1 MHNIKKCRVN
11 PISFLV
17 VSLFSAAAVSA
28 GGEATNQ
35 NSDLTLNEDQ
45 QCLICQL
52 SGSASLA
59 YDSNLYDKDD
69 YRSVRNLSWNG
80 TLNYPVSE
88 QLRAY
93 ITGGGYRVFQDK
105 TGTYV
110 TDTVVGLNYFNLF
123 TFGETGRLG
132 LGGQLTI
139 PTSETSRDTELY
151 TAFRLSM
158 PVSFKML
165 GGHYS
170 VSPRLRKNFYK
181 YQTMNGRVLTE
192 WVYSVS
198 ADVNYQFDKLTLG
211 MSLLGGNGTSYKG
224 NRSREFTYAASV
236 YSNYQISDSWS
247 ASFTVSSAGFYS
259 DAERGTLGNLDLFDT
274 DKASYIA
281 QLTYSF

>member
-1 MHNIKKCRVN
+1 MFAEGETTN
-11 PISFLV
+11 P
-17 VSLFSAAAVSA
+17 
-28 GGEATNQ
+28 

-45 QCLICQL
+45 PCLISQL

-88 QLRAY
+88 QLRAF

-110 TDTVVGLNYFNLF
+110 TDTVVGLNYSNLF

-132 LGGQLTI
+132 IGGQLTI
-139 PTSETSRDTELY
+139 PTSEASRDTELY
-151 TAFRLSM
+151 TAFRLSV

-165 GGHYS
+165 GGNYS

-198 ADVNYQFDKLTLG
+198 ADGHYQFDKLTLG
-211 MSLLGGNGTSYKG
+211 ASLLGGNGTSYKG
-224 NRSREFTYAASV
+224 NRSREFNYAASV

-259 DAERGTLGNLDLFDT
+259 DAERGALGNLDLFDT

>member
-110 TDTVVGLNYFNLF
+110 TDTVVGLNYSNLF

-236 YSNYQISDSWS
+236 CSNYQISDSWS

>member
-17 VSLFSAAAVSA
+17 VSLFSATTVFAE
-28 GGEATNQ
+28 GETTNP

-45 QCLICQL
+45 PCLICQL

-88 QLRAY
+88 QLRAF

-110 TDTVVGLNYFNLF
+110 TDTVVGLNYSNLF

-139 PTSETSRDTELY
+139 PTSEASRDTELY
-151 TAFRLSM
+151 TAFRLSV

-165 GGHYS
+165 GGNYS

-192 WVYSVS
+192 WVYSFS
-198 ADVNYQFDKLTLG
+198 ADGHYQFDKLTLG
-211 MSLLGGNGTSYKG
+211 ASLLGGNGTSYKG
-224 NRSREFTYAASV
+224 NWSREFNYAASV
-236 YSNYQISDSWS
+236 YSNYQISDSWL

>member
-17 VSLFSAAAVSA
+17 VSLFSATTVFAE
-28 GGEATNQ
+28 GETTNP

-45 QCLICQL
+45 PCLICQL

-88 QLRAY
+88 QLRAF

-110 TDTVVGLNYFNLF
+110 TDTVVGLNYSNLF

-139 PTSETSRDTELY
+139 PTSEASRDTELY
-151 TAFRLSM
+151 TAFRLSV

-165 GGHYS
+165 GGNYS

-198 ADVNYQFDKLTLG
+198 ADGNYQFEKLTLG
-211 MSLLGGNGTSYKG
+211 ASLLGGNGTSYKG
-224 NRSREFTYAASV
+224 NRSREFTYAASI
-236 YSNYQISDSWS
+236 YSHYQILDSWF
-247 ASFTVSSAGFYS
+247 ASLSISSSGFYS

>member
-110 TDTVVGLNYFNLF
+110 TDTVVGLNYSNLF

>member
-1 MHNIKKCRVN
+1 MHNIKRCRVN

-17 VSLFSAAAVSA
+17 VSLFSATTVFAE
-28 GGEATNQ
+28 GETTNP

-45 QCLICQL
+45 PCLICQL

-88 QLRAY
+88 QLRAF

-110 TDTVVGLNYFNLF
+110 TDTVVGLNYSNLF

-139 PTSETSRDTELY
+139 PTSEASRDTELY
-151 TAFRLSM
+151 TAFRLSV

-165 GGHYS
+165 GGNYS

-198 ADVNYQFDKLTLG
+198 ADGHYQFDKLTLG
-211 MSLLGGNGTSYKG
+211 ASLLGGNGTSYKG
-224 NRSREFTYAASV
+224 NWSREFNYAASV
-236 YSNYQISDSWS
+236 YSNYQISDSWL

>member
-1 MHNIKKCRVN
+1 MHNIKRCRVN

-17 VSLFSAAAVSA
+17 VSLFSATTVFAE
-28 GGEATNQ
+28 GETTNP

-45 QCLICQL
+45 PCLICQL

-88 QLRAY
+88 QLRAF

-110 TDTVVGLNYFNLF
+110 TDTVVGLNYSNLF

-132 LGGQLTI
+132 IGGQLTI
-139 PTSETSRDTELY
+139 PTSEASRDTELY
-151 TAFRLSM
+151 TAFRLSV

-165 GGHYS
+165 GGNYS

-198 ADVNYQFDKLTLG
+198 ADGHYQFDKLTLG
-211 MSLLGGNGTSYKG
+211 ASLLGGNGTSYKG
-224 NRSREFTYAASV
+224 NRSREFNYTASV
-236 YSNYQISDSWS
+236 YSNYQISDSWL

>member
-17 VSLFSAAAVSA
+17 VSLFSATTVFAE
-28 GGEATNQ
+28 GETTNP

-45 QCLICQL
+45 LCLICQL

-88 QLRAY
+88 QLRAF

-110 TDTVVGLNYFNLF
+110 TDTVVGLNYSNLF

-139 PTSETSRDTELY
+139 PTSEASRDTELY
-151 TAFRLSM
+151 TAFRLSV

-165 GGHYS
+165 GGNYS

-198 ADVNYQFDKLTLG
+198 ADGHYQFDKLTLG
-211 MSLLGGNGTSYKG
+211 ASLLGGNGTSYKG
-224 NRSREFTYAASV
+224 NRSREFNYAASV
-236 YSNYQISDSWS
+236 YSHYQISDSWL

>member
-1 MHNIKKCRVN
+1 MHNIKRCRVN

-17 VSLFSAAAVSA
+17 VSLFSATTVFAE
-28 GGEATNQ
+28 GETTNP

-45 QCLICQL
+45 PCLICQL

-88 QLRAY
+88 QLRAF

-110 TDTVVGLNYFNLF
+110 TDTVVGLNYSNLF

-139 PTSETSRDTELY
+139 PTSEASRDTELY
-151 TAFRLSM
+151 TAFRLSV

-165 GGHYS
+165 GGNYS

-198 ADVNYQFDKLTLG
+198 ADGHYQFDKLTLDWG
-211 MSLLGGNGTSYKG
+211 VMVRVIKGIVAENLTMRLQFIATIKFLIRGWHHLLYLAQV
-224 NRSREFTYAASV
+224 FIV
-236 YSNYQISDSWS
+236 MQS
-247 ASFTVSSAGFYS
+247 A
-259 DAERGTLGNLDLFDT
+259 EHWE
-274 DKASYIA
+274 I
-281 QLTYSF
+281 

>member
-1 MHNIKKCRVN
+1 MHNIKRCRVN

-17 VSLFSAAAVSA
+17 VSLFSATTVFAE
-28 GGEATNQ
+28 GETTNP

-45 QCLICQL
+45 PCLISQL

-88 QLRAY
+88 QLRAF
-93 ITGGGYRVFQDK
+93 ITGGGYRVFHDK

-110 TDTVVGLNYFNLF
+110 TDTVVGLNYSNLF

-132 LGGQLTI
+132 IGGQLTI
-139 PTSETSRDTELY
+139 PTSEASRDTELY
-151 TAFRLSM
+151 TAFRLSV

-165 GGHYS
+165 GGNYS

-198 ADVNYQFDKLTLG
+198 ADGHYQFDKLTLG
-211 MSLLGGNGTSYKG
+211 ASLLGGNGTSYKG
-224 NRSREFTYAASV
+224 NRSREFNYAASV

>member
-1 MHNIKKCRVN
+1 
-11 PISFLV
+11 
-17 VSLFSAAAVSA
+17 
-28 GGEATNQ
+28 
-35 NSDLTLNEDQ
+35 
-45 QCLICQL
+45 QCMICQL
-52 SGSASLA
+52 SGSATLA

-69 YRSVRNLSWNG
+69 YRSIRNLSWNG

-110 TDTVVGLNYFNLF
+110 TDTVVGLNHSNLF
-123 TFGETGRLG
+123 AFGETGRLG

-139 PTSETSRDTELY
+139 PTSEASRDTELY

-158 PVSFKML
+158 PVSFEML

-192 WVYSVS
+192 WVYSLSV
-198 ADVNYQFDKLTLG
+198 DGNYQFDNLTLG

-224 NRSREFTYAASV
+224 NRS
-236 YSNYQISDSWS
+236 
-247 ASFTVSSAGFYS
+247 
-259 DAERGTLGNLDLFDT
+259 
-274 DKASYIA
+274 
-281 QLTYSF
+281 

>member
-1 MHNIKKCRVN
+1 MHNIKRCRVN

-17 VSLFSAAAVSA
+17 VSLFSATTVFAE
-28 GGEATNQ
+28 GETTNP

-45 QCLICQL
+45 PCLICQL

-88 QLRAY
+88 QLRAF

-110 TDTVVGLNYFNLF
+110 TDTVVGLNYSNLF

-139 PTSETSRDTELY
+139 PTSEASRDTELY
-151 TAFRLSM
+151 TAFRLSV

-165 GGHYS
+165 GGNYS

-198 ADVNYQFDKLTLG
+198 ADGHYQFDKLTLG
-211 MSLLGGNGTSYKG
+211 ASLLGGMVRVIKG
-224 NRSREFTYAASV
+224 IVAENLTMRLQFIATIKFLIRGWHHLLYLAQVFIV
-236 YSNYQISDSWS
+236 MQS
-247 ASFTVSSAGFYS
+247 A
-259 DAERGTLGNLDLFDT
+259 EHWE
-274 DKASYIA
+274 I
-281 QLTYSF
+281 